1 MSRKP
6 MPVQTRVMVRSL
18 EMTPLISS
26 PSRFIACCWLAAVA
40 IAALPTGLASAAEPE
55 WQSLF
60 DGRDLGRWKPTPF
73 GGEGEV
79 RVEAGTIR
87 IAVGS
92 DMSGI
97 TWQGEFPRTNFE
109 VSLEARRDE
118 GFDFFCG
125 LTFPVGEG
133 SCSLIVGGWGGTVVG
148 LSSIDGLDASQNA
161 TTTAG
166 EFVSDRWYTIRSRVT
181 PTRITCFIDDAKVV
195 DQDVADH
202 AFDVRSEMLACR
214 PLGIATYAT
223 AASLRTL
230 RWRTLPPAAGK

>member
-1 MSRKP
+1 MHNQMQCSR
-6 MPVQTRVMVRSL
+6 L
-18 EMTPLISS
+18 
-26 PSRFIACCWLAAVA
+26 RFLACLMGAMGSIIAVA
-40 IAALPTGLASAAEPE
+40 ISVSTAAEPDCRP
-55 WQSLF
+55 LF
-60 DGRDLGRWKPTPF
+60 NGKDLGQWKPTPF

-79 RVEAGTIR
+79 RVDGELLR

-97 TWQGEFPRTNFE
+97 TWTGEFPRTNFE

-125 LTFPVGEG
+125 LTFPVGDG
-133 SCSLIVGGWGGTVVG
+133 ACSLIVGGWGGTVVG

-166 EFVSDRWYTIRSRVT
+166 DFESNRWYTIRVQVT
-181 PTRITCFIDDAKVV
+181 PRRIACFIDDKPVV
-195 DQDVADH
+195 DQAVEGH
-202 AFDVRSEMLACR
+202 TFDVRSEMLPAR

-223 AASLRTL
+223 AASLRNL
-230 RWRTLPPAAGK
+230 RWRPLPADHE

>member
-1 MSRKP
+1 MLNQIGFSRRRFLACLMGALWGITAAAIP
-6 MPVQTRVMVRSL
+6 AL
-18 EMTPLISS
+18 S
-26 PSRFIACCWLAAVA
+26 P
-40 IAALPTGLASAAEPE
+40 AAEPD
-55 WQSLF
+55 WRPLF
-60 DGRDLGRWKPTPF
+60 NGKDLGQWKPTPF

-79 RVEAGTIR
+79 RVEGGLMR

-97 TWQGEFPRTNFE
+97 TWAGEFPRTSFE

-125 LTFPVGEG
+125 LTFPVGDG
-133 SCSLIVGGWGGTVVG
+133 ACSLIVGGWGGTVVG

-166 EFVSDRWYTIRSRVT
+166 DFESNRWYAIRVRVT
-181 PTRITCFIDDAKVV
+181 PRRIVCFIGDKPVV
-195 DQDVADH
+195 DQAVEGH
-202 AFDVRSEMLACR
+202 TFDVRSEMLPAR

-223 AASLRTL
+223 AASLRNL
-230 RWRTLPPAAGK
+230 RWRSLPPDHE

>member
-1 MSRKP
+1 
-6 MPVQTRVMVRSL
+6 MVRFGVMAIQFSTL
-18 EMTPLISS
+18 TPL
-26 PSRFIACCWLAAVA
+26 RRGTCCWLATVA
-40 IAALPTGLASAAEPE
+40 IVLSASGVGRAAEPG

-60 DGRDLGRWKPTPF
+60 DGRDLGHWKPTPF

-79 RVEAGTIR
+79 RAEAGMIR
-87 IAVGS
+87 IAAGS

-97 TWQGEFPRTNFE
+97 TWRGEFPRTNFE

-133 SCSLIVGGWGGTVVG
+133 VCSLIVGGWGGTVVG

-166 EFVSDRWYTIRSRVT
+166 DFVSNRWYAVRVRVT
-181 PTRITCFIDDAKVV
+181 PEQIVCFIDDKQVV
-195 DQDVADH
+195 DQAVAGH
-202 AFDVRSEMLACR
+202 AFDVRSEMLPAR

-223 AASLRTL
+223 AASLRNL
-230 RWRTLPPAAGK
+230 RWRTLAPSAPE

>member
-1 MSRKP
+1 MRLGSTTLP
-6 MPVQTRVMVRSL
+6 RVA
-18 EMTPLISS
+18 
-26 PSRFIACCWLAAVA
+26 ACCLGAV
-40 IAALPTGLASAAEPE
+40 IALLVSAPGLTPAAEPE
-55 WQSLF
+55 WKSLF

-79 RVEAGTIR
+79 HVEAGVIR

-109 VSLEARRDE
+109 VSVEARRDE

-166 EFVSDRWYTIRSRVT
+166 DFVSDRWYAVRVRVT
-181 PTRITCFIDDAKVV
+181 PARITCFIDDKEVV
-195 DQDVADH
+195 DQAVAGH
-202 AFDVRSEMLACR
+202 AFDVRSEMLSCR

-223 AASLRTL
+223 AASLRNL
-230 RWRTLPPAAGK
+230 RWRTLPPAASK